1 MAQGRGKQIGAGLS
15 GEERGKGVWHE
26 GGGSRL
32 EQDCGEEG
40 EEGVRGCGTREGEA
54 DWSRAVGRG
63 EG

>member
-1 MAQGRGKQIGAGLS
+1 MSGRG
-15 GEERGKGVWHE
+15 R
-26 GGGSRL
+26 RL

-54 DWSRAVGRG
+54 DWSRVVGRG